1 MTEEI
6 IHLGKE
12 ELKQLMQ
19 TKLEKAGLTSDH
31 AQEVANHLT
40 YADLRGVHSHGAVRV
55 EYYSE
60 RIAKGGT
67 TIHPDFK
74 FEKTG
79 ASTGIFHAD
88 NAIGHVASRKAL
100 DYAVD
105 MAKETGVGIV
115 GVSRMGHSGML
126 SYYVDLAAQQD
137 LVALAVCQSDP
148 MAVPFGGTEPYFG
161 TNPIAFSAPTKNER
175 PIIFDM
181 ATTVQAW
188 GKILDARSKNKE
200 IPNTWAVDKDGNPTT
215 DAHEVHGLLPISGP
229 KGYGLMMMVDILS
242 GSLLGLPFGKHVSSM
257 YADLSEGRN
266 LGQLFVLI
274 NPSYFTDLETFKEN
288 LSVMIKE
295 LNESKPATGVEQ
307 VYYPGE
313 LSEIRHKEHLENGIP
328 VAKSIYDYLISDAVH
343 YDAYDHSDA
352 FA

>member
-181 ATTVQAW
+181 ATT
-188 GKILDARSKNKE
+188 
-200 IPNTWAVDKDGNPTT
+200 